1 MTQFVNFA
9 CSITFYSCA
18 ECGHNIFPTDEYFRL
33 CFLNSPGKCP
43 RCLCEIDVWKQ
54 ALDSLTAHAALHRSS
69 AVALIGGREVS
80 HWLTISPGEIVDV
93 DLTVLGVPAGSRIL
107 YVIVTPD
114 AGGVIPVELTSNE
127 LRRPRTGTALTLYG
141 RAMKMPGREP
151 GATRVSLLITFVT
164 HGDDEHEIA
173 SLADAFE
180 AFQWDDFAGM
190 VVPAAV
196 AVEDSLE
203 RLFTKFTSYRRL
215 TRSNVGRDG
224 LLLSIL
230 PLISDDILLPRL
242 TPEIAIRVKR
252 LWGLRDMIAH
262 NGRFSEDVSLE
273 QAAEK
278 LCAAI
283 FACRYVRIAAKGL
296 DDKYTA
302 SGK

>member
-1 MTQFVNFA
+1 M
-9 CSITFYSCA
+9 
-18 ECGHNIFPTDEYFRL
+18 
-33 CFLNSPGKCP
+33 
-43 RCLCEIDVWKQ
+43 
-54 ALDSLTAHAALHRSS
+54 
-69 AVALIGGREVS
+69 
-80 HWLTISPGEIVDV
+80 
-93 DLTVLGVPAGSRIL
+93 
-107 YVIVTPD
+107 
-114 AGGVIPVELTSNE
+114 
-127 LRRPRTGTALTLYG
+127 
-141 RAMKMPGREP
+141 
-151 GATRVSLLITFVT
+151 
-164 HGDDEHEIA
+164 
-173 SLADAFE
+173 
-180 AFQWDDFAGM
+180 
-190 VVPAAV
+190 
-196 AVEDSLE
+196 E

-242 TPEIAIRVKR
+242 TPEIANRVKR